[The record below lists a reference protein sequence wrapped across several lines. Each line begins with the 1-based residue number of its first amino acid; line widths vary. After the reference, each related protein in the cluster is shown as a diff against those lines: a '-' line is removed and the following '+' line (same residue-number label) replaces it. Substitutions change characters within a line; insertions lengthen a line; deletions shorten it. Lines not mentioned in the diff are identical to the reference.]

1 MYIRLIGFINENGLF
16 YKYQFGFQK
25 GKSTGMALVTLIEL
39 PKLWAKENA
48 LLVLSRHF
56 QGF

>member
-1 MYIRLIGFINENGLF
+1 MYIRLIGFINENGLL

-48 LLVLSRHF
+48 
-56 QGF
+56 